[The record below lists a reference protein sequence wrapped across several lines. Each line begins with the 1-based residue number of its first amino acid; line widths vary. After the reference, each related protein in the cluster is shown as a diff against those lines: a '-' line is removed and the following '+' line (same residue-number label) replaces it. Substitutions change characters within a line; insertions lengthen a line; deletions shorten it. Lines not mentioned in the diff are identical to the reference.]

1 MGIILDKQYPEDALT
16 NMFNHMELFAMGYS
30 WGGYES
36 LLIPTNLQQQRVSD
50 VEYYDNTLLR
60 LHAGL
65 EDVTDLIED
74 LEKGLVRLKSC

>member
-1 MGIILDKQYPEDALT
+1 
-16 NMFNHMELFAMGYS
+16 MGYS

-36 LLIPTNLQQQRVSD
+36 LLIPTKLQAYRVSD

-65 EDVTDLIED
+65 EDVDDLIKD
-74 LEKGLVRLKSC
+74 LEKALARLKSS

>member
-1 MGIILDKQYPEDALT
+1 
-16 NMFNHMELFAMGYS
+16 MGYS

-36 LLIPTNLQQQRVSD
+36 LLIPTNLQTYRISD

-65 EDVTDLIED
+65 EYVDDLIKD
-74 LEKGLVRLKSC
+74 LEKALARLKSS